1 MLGRSRVIGI
11 VGFGTIQMDGPDA
24 VEGDHG
30 EVIQSVHRPNVSV
43 CSSGE
48 YGDWLFIQLDDLFNI
63 AGIKTNTY
71 QLDF

>member
-1 MLGRSRVIGI
+1 
-11 VGFGTIQMDGPDA
+11 MDGPDA

-30 EVIQSVHRPNVSV
+30 EVIQSVHRPKVSV

-48 YGDWLFIQLDDLFNI
+48 YGDWLFIQLDDMFNI

-71 QLDF
+71 QLDSDRLFLAMFLPHCGRST